1 MQSWLGTKL
10 GLSSLCS
17 QHLGH
22 GAVPRAFN
30 SCRRTWGAGSWAKA
44 LYWDGGCLP
53 EGLSHCTARQ
63 RCPSSL
69 ILLDLFWRSLS
80 RIQGSERYR
89 DEIGL
94 SKTTIIYKWHNLY
107 KINQTLRVRIYTLCS
122 FLFPPSKR
130 TQTKYCN
137 NFYYLTGSGVR
148 ARPTRPHAGWTC
160 GINQGHLSSL
170 GSKLIFL

>member
-10 GLSSLCS
+10 GPSSLRR
-17 QHLGH
+17 QPLGH
-22 GAVPRAFN
+22 GAVLRAFN
-30 SCRRTWGAGSWAKA
+30 FCRRTWGTGSRIKA

-69 ILLDLFWRSLS
+69 ILLNLFWGSLS
-80 RIQGSERYR
+80 RMQGSERYR

-94 SKTTIIYKWHNLY
+94 SKTTISHKWYNLY
-107 KINQTLRVRIYTLCS
+107 KINQTLRVRIYALCS

-130 TQTKYCN
+130 SQTKHCN
-137 NFYYLTGSGVR
+137 NFYYLTGSGVQ
-148 ARPTRPHAGWTC
+148 ARSTRPHDGWTC